1 MKLSTFSVIWALIYL
16 GFGLGLLLI
25 PAQFMT
31 TYGVKLDAGGAFM
44 TRILGSSL
52 TAFALIFYWNRNT
65 PVADKTQHN
74 IILGSFIYNL
84 CDLPVVLLGT
94 LNGVMSAMGWI
105 PVALHVF
112 LAVTFGYFTFKKDSP
127 LAQV

>member
-1 MKLSTFSVIWALIYL
+1 MKLSTFSLIWAVIYL

-31 TYGVKLDAGGAFM
+31 TYGVTLDANGAFM
-44 TRILGSSL
+44 TRILGSAL
-52 TAFALIFYWNRNT
+52 TGFAVIFYLNRNT
-65 PVADKTQHN
+65 AGTDKTQHN
-74 IILGSFIYNL
+74 ILLGSFVYNL
-84 CDLPVVLLGT
+84 CDLPVVLFAT

-112 LAVTFGYFTFKKDSP
+112 LAVTFGYFTLRK
-127 LAQV
+127 AE